1 VRREVDVPP
10 ASRSRVSDL
19 GSLLALP
26 AIWMDQEPSVIA
38 DGLLDVLSAVLDLDG
53 AYARFDDPEEGD
65 PVEARRPAVG
75 AGRDLAALA
84 ASAGDGTRIVPGVAR
99 VAMTLGGT
107 RCLVVVSADRRGFP
121 DPLERQVLAGAAEQA
136 AIAVRTARRL
146 ARAEAAR
153 TAAEQAL
160 ARRDEVLALLLGE
173 VDPQLR
179 AIAQRVHDAARS
191 LSEPAE
197 RAAAAEARTLG
208 EQAHAAGP
216 VPALTPRETQVLRLV
231 AQGLS
236 NKELAGVLRLSHRT
250 VERHVTGLYR
260 KLGVARRSEA
270 TAFALRHGLG

>member
-1 VRREVDVPP
+1 
-10 ASRSRVSDL
+10 
-19 GSLLALP
+19 
-26 AIWMDQEPSVIA
+26 MDQEPSVIA

-53 AYARFDDPEEGD
+53 AYARFDDPEGD

-160 ARRDEVLALLLGE
+160 ARRDEVLGLLLGE